1 MRLRTLTQPALRG
14 SKKQRVNDQAYF
26 VLCWGQLEAEIDQA
40 CREAIR
46 RHRNDTSWSVRR
58 AWDLYNPDDKRISGL
73 SFEDRTALVV
83 DHGAGPGSI
92 WAKIIGYY
100 ALRNQIAHGHL
111 RPERIDVSN
120 VVQQCYIIQS
130 ALSR

>member
-14 SKKQRVNDQAYF
+14 SKQSRVNDQAYF

-92 WAKIIGYY
+92 WAKIIR
-100 ALRNQIAHGHL
+100 LL
-111 RPERIDVSN
+111 
-120 VVQQCYIIQS
+120 CLTQS
-130 ALSR
+130 DCTRTFAAGTN